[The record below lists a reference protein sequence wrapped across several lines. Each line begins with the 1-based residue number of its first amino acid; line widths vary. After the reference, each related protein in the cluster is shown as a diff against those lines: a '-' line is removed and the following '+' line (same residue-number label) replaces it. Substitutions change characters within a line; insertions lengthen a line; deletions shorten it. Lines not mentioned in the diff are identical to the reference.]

1 MIVKPTYVFNPKN
14 GQNSKK
20 FDTPEE
26 LLEHIKNYDYLREYY
41 NDNKLTGRV
50 MRSKEKGFSVS
61 VHFKFDLEEISLE
74 SNNFHTRV
82 FYIGQSAVKTN
93 NGVQITVLHHPTKIE
108 EEVHEK
114 YSAYAQ
120 DCVIDSKNLKQIYP
134 PVDKFEDSELAKW
147 IKQIESM
154 KYNIQKVK

>member
-1 MIVKPTYVFNPKN
+1 
-14 GQNSKK
+14 
-20 FDTPEE
+20 
-26 LLEHIKNYDYLREYY
+26 
-41 NDNKLTGRV
+41 
-50 MRSKEKGFSVS
+50 MRGKEKGFSVS

-74 SNNFHTRV
+74 SNNFHRRV

-93 NGVQITVLHHPTKIE
+93 NGVQITVLNHPTKIE

-120 DCVIDSKNLKQIYP
+120 DCVIDSKSLKQIYP
-134 PVDKFEDSELAKW
+134 SVDKFEDSELAKW